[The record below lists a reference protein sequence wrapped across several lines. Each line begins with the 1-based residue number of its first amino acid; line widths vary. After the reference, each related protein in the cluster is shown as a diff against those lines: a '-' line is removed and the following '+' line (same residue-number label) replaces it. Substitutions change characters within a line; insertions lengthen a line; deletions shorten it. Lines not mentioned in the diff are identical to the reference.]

1 MSLTKKIFY
10 HVMDYLMAMLI
21 AIFCE
26 YMYMNEWRHTILWFE
41 FNNEDD
47 IIVFIIG
54 LIIFAITKL
63 IFKFKNI

>member
-1 MSLTKKIFY
+1 
-10 HVMDYLMAMLI
+10 MAMLI

-54 LIIFAITKL
+54 LIIFVITKL